1 MGYSSLELGQAVG
14 PIIVGQIVDT
24 YVSRTFL
31 CLRIVVDFC

>member
-31 CLRIVVDFC
+31 